1 MCFWSDLSVLAGVM
15 QQQCDFCLDLA
26 RKLDG
31 ERSVLGELR
40 KENARLTAENEDLKV
55 RTIPSSSSLFALN

>member
-1 MCFWSDLSVLAGVM
+1 M

-40 KENARLTAENEDLKV
+40 KENARLTAEVEDLKV
-55 RTIPSSSSLFALN
+55 RTIPSSSSSLFALN